1 MFLMNDQIT
10 NMFKQFQPANEQFA
24 NMFKNMFSVNGQYP
38 ASSGSPFFGNE
49 QFTNAVK
56 ASVETQVSFLTKMSA
71 STLGTVEKIVEL
83 NVSAAKATMEDS
95 TVIAKQLLASKD
107 GQEVQALLGALPQSI
122 SAKATAYSRHV
133 ADIASA
139 AQADLTRAAEQ
150 QFAESGLRLSALMD
164 QVSRNMPAGSETSF
178 AMAKTVIASA
188 SAGYEQF
195 NKKAQQAGEAVRA
208 QVSNAADNISQ
219 VAGQVPGTGIRVQ

>member
-1 MFLMNDQIT
+1 
-10 NMFKQFQPANEQFA
+10 
-24 NMFKNMFSVNGQYP
+24 
-38 ASSGSPFFGNE
+38 
-49 QFTNAVK
+49 
-56 ASVETQVSFLTKMSA
+56 
-71 STLGTVEKIVEL
+71 
-83 NVSAAKATMEDS
+83 
-95 TVIAKQLLASKD
+95 
-107 GQEVQALLGALPQSI
+107 
-122 SAKATAYSRHV
+122 
-133 ADIASA
+133 
-139 AQADLTRAAEQ
+139 
-150 QFAESGLRLSALMD
+150 MD